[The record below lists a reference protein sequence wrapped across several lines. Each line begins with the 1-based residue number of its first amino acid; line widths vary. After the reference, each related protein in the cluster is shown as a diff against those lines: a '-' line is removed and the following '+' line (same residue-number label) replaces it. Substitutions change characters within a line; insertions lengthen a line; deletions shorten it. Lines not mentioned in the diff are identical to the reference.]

1 MVLVLTPLQCIS
13 EEIFFRTYL
22 MRLIYARTQKTIA
35 IIFTITVIFALMH
48 LPNILLVPEGNNL
61 VSFFISLVSYLTISY
76 LLTYLTYVSQGLELS
91 IGIHIA
97 NNIIGFI
104 VINSMESFTGFIPSI
119 FDVKSTNIYWGCISL
134 ILSSLILIAVYSKL
148 KNKLK

>member
-1 MVLVLTPLQCIS
+1 
-13 EEIFFRTYL
+13 
-22 MRLIYARTQKTIA
+22 
-35 IIFTITVIFALMH
+35 MH
-48 LPNILLVPEGNNL
+48 LPNIALIGNNL
-61 VSFFISLVSYLTISY
+61 VSDFISLVSYLAISY
-76 LLTYLTYVSQGLELS
+76 LLAYLTYASQGLELS

-97 NNIIGFI
+97 NNILYFI
-104 VINSMESFTGFIPSI
+104 VFNSLESYTGFIPSI